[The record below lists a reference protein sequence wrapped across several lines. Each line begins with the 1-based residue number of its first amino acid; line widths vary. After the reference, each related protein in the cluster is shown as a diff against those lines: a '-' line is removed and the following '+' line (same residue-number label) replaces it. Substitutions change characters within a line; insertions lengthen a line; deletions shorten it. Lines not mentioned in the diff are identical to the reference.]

1 MRSAERL
8 SQALAA
14 VAAAALLTG
23 CGSVTFMSRGAAQDA
38 SAAAPAQGAS
48 AAASA
53 PKAAASVF
61 AGPAPA
67 STGPIA
73 PATQRAYDDALAL
86 LRAGHVA
93 DAEKGLRALVQS
105 NPELAG
111 PHANLGVIA
120 RNAGRLPEAVG
131 ELEKATTLAPGH
143 AVAWDQL
150 GVTYRQAGE
159 FTKARDAYEHA
170 LAINPDYATAVLNL
184 GVLEDLY
191 LAEPAK
197 ALELYTRYL
206 ALVPGGDPVVTKWQ
220 ADVRRRVP
228 GAAAP
233 AAAAA
238 SAMPASAMPAPAS
251 APAPAPAPSP
261 APAPA
266 AKPAAKPAKASKEKM
281 S

>member
-1 MRSAERL
+1 MRSVERL
-8 SQALAA
+8 PHALIAL
-14 VAAAALLTG
+14 AAAALLAG
-23 CGSVTFMSRGAAQDA
+23 CSSIGFR
-38 SAAAPAQGAS
+38 SAGGDTAPAAS

-53 PKAAASVF
+53 PKPAASASAASSAGSGTVV

-86 LRAGHVA
+86 MRAGHAA
-93 DAEKGLRALVQS
+93 DAERGFRALVQS

-120 RNAGRLPEAVG
+120 RNAGHPAEAVA
-131 ELEKATTLAPGH
+131 ELEKATTLAPGL
-143 AVAWDQL
+143 AVAWNQL
-150 GVTYRQAGE
+150 GLACRQNGE

-170 LAINPDYATAVLNL
+170 IALDPNYAAAVLNL
-184 GVLEDLY
+184 GVLDDLY

-206 ALVPGGDPVVTKWQ
+206 ALTPAGDPVVTKWV
-220 ADVRRRVP
+220 ADVKNRKP
-228 GAAAP
+228 AGAAP
-233 AAAAA
+233 AASGAAA
-238 SAMPASAMPAPAS
+238 ATPANAP
-251 APAPAPAPSP
+251 
-261 APAPA
+261 
-266 AKPAAKPAKASKEKM
+266 KEK